1 MRVRVEQ
8 HFDYLTPFSVAQN
21 DEELAKIL
29 VLKYPKACSSLE
41 INAAFFERMVKE
53 VKQYE
58 AWRVIGF
65 ESFEEFCTQK
75 LGKTLTEVEEI
86 VEGVKLLGGN
96 PTEEQAKKA
105 SRSARAAEMVK
116 AGTHTQAEA
125 AREVGIDRAAVHRA
139 LTKPVLAQKG
149 STPKPPT
156 IRLTLDPTRTAANIR
171 AKMGAEY
178 CQKLIKA
185 LEAPHAP

>member
-96 PTEEQAKKA
+96 PTEEQAKAAAKRQREMKQENPAMSYAEIGKA
-105 SRSARAAEMVK
+105 TGTSRQAAHKACQPKERNARKVDKVDIA
-116 AGTHTQAEA
+116 
-125 AREVGIDRAAVHRA
+125 
-139 LTKPVLAQKG
+139 
-149 STPKPPT
+149 
-156 IRLTLDPTRTAANIR
+156 IRMAKDPTRTAANIR

-185 LEAPHAP
+185 LEETHAP